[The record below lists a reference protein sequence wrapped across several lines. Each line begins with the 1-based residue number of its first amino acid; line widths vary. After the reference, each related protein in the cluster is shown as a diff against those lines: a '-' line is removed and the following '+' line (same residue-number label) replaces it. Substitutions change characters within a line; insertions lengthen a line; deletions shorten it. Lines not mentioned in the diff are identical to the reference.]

1 MAKRVTLS
9 FDNGPD
15 PETTPLVLD
24 ILARRG
30 IKTSFFLIGDRLRD
44 PARRAAAARAHSEGH
59 WIGNHTFHHLA
70 PLGASRFSK
79 APEWEIG
86 RTQDLIG
93 DLAHPD
99 RLFRPFGSG
108 GVLDDALLSP
118 AAVDYLCR
126 GGFTCVLWNVVPRD
140 WEDPEGWVER
150 AHEMCAAEAW
160 PLVVLHDIAT
170 SAMDRLE
177 GFLDDLEAAGY
188 VIEQDY
194 PPDCVPIRRGEIVAD
209 ISAIVRTEPAA

>member
-1 MAKRVTLS
+1 MTGRVTLG

-30 IKTSFFLIGDRLRD
+30 IKTTFFVIGEKLRD
-44 PARRAAAARAHSEGH
+44 PARHALVARAHAEGH

-70 PLGASRFSK
+70 PLGASQFSR
-79 APEWEIG
+79 AAEWEIG

-118 AAVDYLCR
+118 AVVHYLCR
-126 GGFTCVLWNVVPRD
+126 GGFTCLLWTVTHRA
-140 WEDPEGWVER
+140 WADPQG
-150 AHEMCAAEAW
+150 
-160 PLVVLHDIAT
+160 
-170 SAMDRLE
+170 
-177 GFLDDLEAAGY
+177 
-188 VIEQDY
+188 
-194 PPDCVPIRRGEIVAD
+194 
-209 ISAIVRTEPAA
+209 